1 MWEADTAARTV
12 HVVDVVKMLDV
23 RLARRPWRRRRLRR
37 HELGQVERALA
48 AGGWTL
54 MQPTVLPRRLS
65 ARVTIVQTLAWTPL
79 VLSLQAAMF
88 DRLSGCCQVAAT
100 SRGVR

>member
-1 MWEADTAARTV
+1 LTASLDTLVIAAYVFASTLRI
-12 HVVDVVKMLDV
+12 
-23 RLARRPWRRRRLRR
+23 ARSGPQ
-37 HELGQVERALA
+37 GAV
-48 AGGWTL
+48 
-54 MQPTVLPRRLS
+54 M
-65 ARVTIVQTLAWTPL
+65 AWTPL

>member
-1 MWEADTAARTV
+1 V
-12 HVVDVVKMLDV
+12 L
-23 RLARRPWRRRRLRR
+23 
-37 HELGQVERALA
+37 QVEL
-48 AGGWTL
+48 L
-54 MQPTVLPRRLS
+54 DEVDEE
-65 ARVTIVQTLAWTPL
+65 VAWTPL